1 MAKSINLK
9 NMLWHAIE
17 YFSRIAFGL
26 LSVILVAR
34 YFGPESLGKLSQVQA
49 TSELLIF
56 LVVLGLDN
64 IILHE
69 LAKKPQ
75 RDTIFSCFIL
85 QSIGW
90 CMYLPLL
97 LLAVYIMRE
106 QFLASDVL
114 VIIFAVS
121 LNTYFTR
128 ATIFR
133 LYFQA
138 VNLPKFIAWA
148 AITSRFF
155 ALFYMLLA
163 LFLGLEY
170 QWVIYFLPLQ
180 ALLQTLLLAI
190 TFLRQGQGEG
200 QFKLCI
206 NKIKSML
213 KPAMPILLASALF
226 PLFTQADILIISTLL
241 DDKSV
246 GLYSAAAKLVAQ
258 FIFVGN
264 ILTLS
269 FFNIL
274 VRKQQQNEHDYQNF
288 LSGLS
293 QLISA
298 CSLVLALVVFLLAD
312 PIVNTL
318 YGEQFSQSSE
328 ILKILVWK
336 WVFIIP
342 AALYSRLL
350 VVNQLTKYELSKS
363 LIAAAISIAANIICI
378 PIFGVKGAALVS
390 LLSFACADLL
400 LYGVFKE
407 TRSIFWLAVVGLK
420 DLILKPISS
429 YKKVVYVL
437 SSK

>member
-1 MAKSINLK
+1 MNKLINLK
-9 NMLWHAIE
+9 NMLWHTTE

-49 TSELLIF
+49 ASELLLF

-90 CMYLPLL
+90 CIYLPLL
-97 LLAVYIMRE
+97 VFFVYIMRGE
-106 QFLASDVL
+106 LLSTDIL
-114 VIIFAVS
+114 IIIFAVS

-128 ATIFR
+128 ATILR

-148 AITSRFF
+148 AIISRAF
-155 ALFYMLLA
+155 ALLYMLLA
-163 LFLGLEY
+163 LFLDLEY

-180 ALLQTLLLAI
+180 AMLQTLLLAI
-190 TFLRQGQGEG
+190 TFIRQDHGEG
-200 QFKLCI
+200 QFKICI
-206 NKIKSML
+206 DKVKLML

-241 DDKSV
+241 DDESV

-269 FFNIL
+269 FFSIL
-274 VRKQQQNEHDYQNF
+274 VRKQEQQEQDYQQF

-298 CSLVLALVVFLLAD
+298 CSLCLALAVFLLAE
-312 PIVNTL
+312 PIVNVL
-318 YGEQFSQSSE
+318 YGAQFSQSSE
-328 ILKILVWK
+328 LLKILVWK
-336 WVFIIP
+336 WVFLIP

-350 VVNQLTKYELSKS
+350 VVNKLTKYELSKS
-363 LIAAAISIAANIICI
+363 LIAAAISIVANILCI
-378 PIFGVKGAALVS
+378 PIFGVKGAAFVS

-407 TRSIFWLAVVGLK
+407 TRSIFWLAVIGLK
-420 DLILKPISS
+420 DLLLKPMTS

-437 SSK
+437 STK